1 MLCICATTTDG
12 SPFCASQHS
21 HTERDPM
28 CIKRD
33 EFFEDLGTDI
43 DKAMSQRDFSITYS
57 GRQAE
62 VVGITDAI
70 ATGVFVFVIVF
81 MVLCNS
87 SAGSACASVKFKDDD
102 SEETCQWDKCAGPGG
117 LNHDL
122 VDLLALEDFT
132 GHLKDCHLKYSILLV

>member
-1 MLCICATTTDG
+1 
-12 SPFCASQHS
+12 
-21 HTERDPM
+21 M

-70 ATGVFVFVIVF
+70 ATGVFVFVIEINGFGVRF
-81 MVLCNS
+81 DGILIFGS
-87 SAGSACASVKFKDDD
+87 S
-102 SEETCQWDKCAGPGG
+102 
-117 LNHDL
+117 H
-122 VDLLALEDFT
+122 
-132 GHLKDCHLKYSILLV
+132 